1 MLQTIALPTT
11 IIIMLHPE
19 WLLTWARMPTISALK
34 VPPYLAPPRGFIHLS
49 PGIAE
54 SCYLDAVAFKP
65 AEAASIFNSLALL
78 YSDAERNADAIAA
91 YNSSLQ
97 LEENVALYVN
107 MGVQL
112 QRAGRSLEAVDA

>member
-1 MLQTIALPTT
+1 
-11 IIIMLHPE
+11 MLHPE

-34 VPPYLAPPRGFIHLS
+34 VPPYLTPPRGFIHLS